1 MNCKLFA
8 ELIDLF
14 QVSSLNYFRLHY
26 LLLCSYAAENDSFF
40 KAMDKMRRKPETD
53 VDFAR
58 DAEFLVSS
66 YLSPKR

>member
-14 QVSSLNYFRLHY
+14 QVSSLNYFRFHY
-26 LLLCSYAAENDSFF
+26 LLMCSYAAENDSFF